1 MTKPLILDTFKE
13 NKKSKNKSCF
23 EKEDIR
29 KNTIKLS
36 NTIINYDQKKITVH
50 KTKSP
55 NPFKAKSN
63 CIIQIYL

>member
-36 NTIINYDQKKITVH
+36 NTIINYDQKK
-50 KTKSP
+50 
-55 NPFKAKSN
+55 
-63 CIIQIYL
+63 